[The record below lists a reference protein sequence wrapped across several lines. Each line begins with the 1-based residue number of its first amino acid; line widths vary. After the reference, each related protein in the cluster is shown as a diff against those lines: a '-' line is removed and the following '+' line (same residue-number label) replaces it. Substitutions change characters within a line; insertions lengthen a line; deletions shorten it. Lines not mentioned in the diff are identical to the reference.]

1 VLDSLPRKKS
11 LVGPFERNKQWVVVR
26 IKDLLP
32 AGPKKMN
39 EARGQL
45 TSDYQT
51 ELETRWIAELKQSY
65 PVQINNDVFKALL
78 PKE

>member
-1 VLDSLPRKKS
+1 
-11 LVGPFERNKQWVVVR
+11 
-26 IKDLLP
+26 
-32 AGPKKMN
+32 MN

>member
-1 VLDSLPRKKS
+1 
-11 LVGPFERNKQWVVVR
+11 VVR